1 MNRFC
6 PIVSLSSLVM
16 ILLLIF
22 SPTAHAA
29 VTVTPASSGSCLNL
43 SPGAYLAIGD
53 IVIQENNNGD
63 FSSAGGSR
71 TLILSAPANFQFQAG
86 VGNVTYQAG
95 RNITAASIA
104 VAAGTI
110 TVTYTCSNTNRSD
123 RMTISGIMAR
133 ATAVPASGNIVRTGG
148 TGTINGD
155 ATGGG
160 VNHGTLTAFAG
171 GATRTSIAA
180 GNWSS
185 PGTWSGGNVPNCND
199 NAVINH
205 NVTGDM
211 STKLNNLTINTGGT
225 LTSNSSI
232 TVTGTFTIA
241 GTGTYIHNNNA
252 NAAIGIFSGTESF
265 STTSTIEMRDWYNTN
280 IPLATN
286 VSGDFG
292 HIIFDEGSGSTWNQ
306 DGLFSPHRI
315 KGNLTIR
322 SGGILMDD
330 GTGMTTTLT
339 LQDVLLEGSGAL
351 RIAEGNDRNL
361 TLVTNNYSDSRT
373 SGSVFYS
380 GIQFDCSG
388 SVSWTANG
396 DILIEASWSY
406 YEGSAGTGNS
416 VITIN
421 GDLTIDAGAFDFNR
435 NVDASLTVVVN
446 GNTYV
451 NNNTTWVRFLDR
463 YDEDIS
469 FTTTNMYVYGGANNT
484 FHGGTNPTGDAIFNI
499 TNDLIVT
506 GGSTV
511 ATFVSSTSNT
521 ATSTLN
527 VGRDIL
533 LTDGD
538 IRVSNTNSTTTI
550 NVSRNIVLTG
560 SNSDFYGQI
569 YSSGNKLT
577 DLNVT
582 GNIEL
587 NNGDFYISLGLGNV
601 TCDIVENLDINN
613 GRFFAINNT
622 AAANNG
628 LVTFSCNDLD
638 FDGGIFHLF
647 NGRINDGKTITA
659 TINGNLDINFLN
671 IADLVTFIGLTGTN
685 NPLLDLNISGN
696 MIVNGNFPGSYFMS
710 SSSSGNE
717 TVDIGG
723 NLTVNAGD
731 VFFVGNESGLTA
743 SHNITTNI
751 TGDINI
757 TGGNTRLSTGTG
769 TADIDVDGSVS
780 ISNGT
785 LSLKYDAGVAT
796 LNVLG
801 SYTQSGGTFNLH
813 SRNAT
818 TADNNIVNVFGNFL
832 MSNGTFRFDNF
843 ASGAG
848 LAEHSLFLY
857 GTSFTLDG
865 NASIIHAND
874 LTTNYIFGQIYF
886 SYPGTMDY
894 LRYSNTNSINHVRYT
909 VQPST
914 TLDATSSTFPLQI
927 TSVDNSTP
935 ANHFALTVNGTI
947 DMGNQI
953 IQARQSGSHYS
964 RVIVAAGGR
973 YRLSHTGGLYS
984 GNALTASSID
994 GFING
999 NNRVNYQLNISSIV
1013 EYYGTSNIPI
1023 TGIPN
1028 GVATGNNQKYGFLE
1042 INFTGVAGST
1052 WVYPEANN
1060 EVYVRSGLL
1069 LTAGE
1074 FNLDNDH
1081 NTATGGRAIT
1091 IENNATISRT
1101 SGFIRSETEDG
1112 SGIVQWDI
1120 NSNGSYVVPF
1130 GYDAMTYIPFTY
1142 QQTAGASGIV
1152 SFGTYRSAADNTPF
1166 PPTVSHV
1173 RDLSG
1178 TDNSASTIDRFWKLT
1193 QAGAGTATL
1202 TFSYAAAEDPGI
1214 LSPRAQLWEPV
1225 SLGWFP
1231 ATAGQSNPT
1240 ATTTAVPTI
1249 TTLNTWWTLAAAAS
1263 PLPIELL
1270 SFEAIKSGNNVDLI
1284 WRTAS
1289 EINNDYFT
1297 IQKSK
1302 NGYEFED
1309 IATVDGAGNS
1319 TSVTNYKITDTKPYN
1334 GINYYRLMQTD
1345 FDGKFT
1351 YSEIRSIFFGTKGA
1365 ISVFPNPAPQNNQ
1378 IQIAIPNEGEY
1389 TMNITD
1395 ASGRIIQYEKI
1406 HATAN
1411 NQIVPINL
1419 NATLSSGI
1427 YQIGI
1432 QNENENYNSK
1442 LIIR

>member
-22 SPTAHAA
+22 STTANAA
-29 VTVTPASSGSCLNL
+29 VTVTPASTGTCLNL
-43 SPGAYLAIGD
+43 TPGAYIAIGD

-63 FSSAGGSR
+63 FSAAANR

-86 VGNVTYQAG
+86 VGAVSYQGG

-110 TVTYTCSNTNRSD
+110 TVTYTVGGTNRSD

-133 ATAVPASGNIVRTGG
+133 ATAVPASGNILRTGG
-148 TGTINGD
+148 TATISGD

-160 VNHGTLTAFAG
+160 VNHGTLTAYAG

-205 NVTGDM
+205 NVTGNV

-225 LTSNSSI
+225 LTANNSI
-232 TVTGTFTIA
+232 TVTGTFTLA
-241 GTGTYIHNNNA
+241 GTGIYIHNNNA
-252 NAAIGIFSGTESF
+252 NAAIGIFAGTENF

-286 VSGDFG
+286 VSGNFG
-292 HIIFDEGSGSTWNQ
+292 HVIFDEGSGSTWNQ
-306 DGLFSPHRI
+306 DGQFSPHRI

-351 RIAEGNDRNL
+351 RIAEGNNRNL
-361 TLVTNNYSDSRT
+361 TLVTNNYRDART

-388 SVSWTANG
+388 SVNWTANG
-396 DILIEASWSY
+396 NVIIEASWSY

-435 NVDASLTVVVN
+435 NVDASLTVTVS
-446 GNTYV
+446 GNTFI

-463 YDEDIS
+463 YDEDIN
-469 FTTTNMYVYGGANNT
+469 FTTTNMYVYGGSNNT
-484 FHGGTNPTGDAIFNI
+484 FHGGSNPTGDAVFNI
-499 TNDLIVT
+499 TNDLIIT
-506 GGSTV
+506 GSGTI
-511 ATFVSSTSNT
+511 ATFINSTGNT
-521 ATSTLN
+521 ATSELN
-527 VGRDIL
+527 VGRDIVI
-533 LTDGD
+533 TDGD
-538 IRVSNTNSTTTI
+538 IRFANTNAPTEI
-550 NVSRNIVLTG
+550 NIGRNLILTG
-560 SNSDFYGQI
+560 STSDFYGQ
-569 YSSGNKLT
+569 YNSNSTKSV
-577 DLNVT
+577 DFNVT
-582 GNIEL
+582 GNIEI
-587 NNGDFYISLGLGNV
+587 NSGDFYGSVGQGTTTI
-601 TCDIVENLDINN
+601 DIVENLDLNA
-613 GRFFAINNT
+613 GRFYGINNT
-622 AAANNG
+622 TAANNAA
-628 LVTFSCNDLD
+628 VTFACNNID
-638 FDGGIFHLF
+638 FDGGTFHLF
-647 NGRINDGKTITA
+647 SGRISDGKTISA
-659 TINGNLDINFLN
+659 TINGDIDINFLS
-671 IADLVTFIGLTGTN
+671 ATDVVTFIGLTGTN
-685 NPLLDLNISGN
+685 NPILDLNISGN
-696 MIVNGNFPGSYFMS
+696 MSVSGNFPGSYFMS
-710 SSSSGNE
+710 SSSTGAE

-723 NLTVNAGD
+723 NLIVSAGD
-731 VFFVGNESGLTA
+731 VYFVGQESGLTT
-743 SHNITTNI
+743 SHDITTNI
-751 TGDINI
+751 NGNI
-757 TGGNTRLSTGTG
+757 VISGGNTRLATGTG
-769 TADIDVDGSVS
+769 TADIDVDGSIS

-785 LSLKYDAGVAT
+785 LSLKYETGAAT
-796 LNVLG
+796 LDVLG
-801 SYTQSGGTFNLH
+801 SYTQSGGTFNMH

-818 TADNNIVNVFGNFL
+818 TANTNTMNVFGNFL

-848 LAEHSLFLY
+848 LAEHNLFLY

-865 NASIIHAND
+865 NASITHAND

-886 SYPGTMDY
+886 AYPGTTDY

-914 TLDATSSTFPLQI
+914 TLNASNSTYPLQI

-935 ANHFALTVNGTI
+935 ANHFALTVNGTL
-947 DMGNQI
+947 DMGSNI
-953 IQARQSGSHYS
+953 IQARQTGSHYS
-964 RVIVAAGGR
+964 RVIVASGGR

-984 GNALTASSID
+984 GDALIPSSID

-999 NNRVNYQLNISSIV
+999 NNRLNYQLNPSSIV
-1013 EYYGTSNIPI
+1013 EYYGTSTMQI

-1028 GVATGNNQKYGFLE
+1028 GIASGNSQKYGFLE
-1042 INFTGVAGST
+1042 INFTGPAGTT
-1052 WVYPEANN
+1052 WVYPQTNN
-1060 EVYVRSGLL
+1060 EVFVRSGLL
-1069 LTAGE
+1069 LTSGE
-1074 FNLDNDH
+1074 LNLDNDH
-1081 NTATGGRAIT
+1081 NTATGGRAML

-1101 SGFIRSETEDG
+1101 SGYIRSETEDG
-1112 SGIVQWDI
+1112 SGIIRWDI

-1173 RDLSG
+1173 RDVSG
-1178 TDNSASTIDRFWKLT
+1178 ADNSANTIDRFWNLS

-1202 TFSYAAAEDPGI
+1202 TFTYAPAEDAGI
-1214 LSPRAQLWEPV
+1214 LNPRAQLWEPV
-1225 SLGWFP
+1225 TLGWFP
-1231 ATAGQSNPT
+1231 ASAGQSNPT
-1240 ATTTAVPTI
+1240 STTTAVPTV
-1249 TTLNTWWTLAAAAS
+1249 TTLNTWWTLAAGAS

-1270 SFEAIKSGNNVDLI
+1270 SFEAAKSGNYVDLT
-1284 WRTAS
+1284 WQTAS

-1297 IQKSK
+1297 IQRSS
-1302 NGYEFED
+1302 NGYEFEN
-1309 IATVDGAGNS
+1309 IAIIDGAGNS
-1319 TSVTNYKITDTKPYN
+1319 TTVLNYKETDKKPLN

-1345 FDGKFT
+1345 YDGKFT
-1351 YSEIRSIFFGTKGA
+1351 FSEIRIVNFGTKGT
-1365 ISVFPNPAPQNNQ
+1365 ISVFPNPAPENNQ
-1378 IQIAIPNEGEY
+1378 IQVSIPVEGEY
-1389 TMNITD
+1389 TLNITD
-1395 ASGRIIQYEKI
+1395 ASGRIIQNEKI
-1406 HATAN
+1406 YATEK
-1411 NQIVPINL
+1411 NQIIPLNL
-1419 NATLSSGI
+1419 SETLSSGI

-1432 QNENENYNSK
+1432 RNENENYNSK